1 MSGINWFYANSTN
14 VIVMK
19 KLLLAFGLLAIGTA
33 NAQTTTTPMSSSYSS
48 TSTSYGTAPTRSYS
62 TTGSTGGYNS
72 TTGTTGG
79 YNTNGTT
86 GTYNSNGTTGNSSIT
101 TGTYSTNSNSS
112 QGRTTS
118 EPNRKSDRPYKA
130 LTVGVYAGVNT
141 TRFKG
146 ENVDGNNLTGRLG
159 YQGGIFVRGGGRV
172 YGQIGAEYF
181 ASSSNYFKPGDGQ
194 TTKSITDQ
202 IDVKYIQVPV
212 LVGVKVLQS
221 ERGISAI
228 RLAVGAEYA
237 NRINSNSNQFKLTN
251 SEIKSGSFNGLG
263 NVGFDFGPVLID
275 LMYHY
280 GFSNALQVSGYQGS
294 QRRIVSASIG
304 FKF

>member
-1 MSGINWFYANSTN
+1 
-14 VIVMK
+14 MK
-19 KLLLAFGLLAIGTA
+19 KVSLLAFGLLALGTA

-48 TSTSYGTAPTRSYS
+48 TTTTYGTAPTGNYKS
-62 TTGSTGGYNS
+62 TQTV
-72 TTGTTGG
+72 TGTTG
-79 YNTNGTT
+79 NG
-86 GTYNSNGTTGNSSIT
+86 SIT
-101 TGTYSTNSNSS
+101 TGTYSTNSYSS
-112 QGRTTS
+112 QANATS
-118 EPNRKSDRPYKA
+118 TGPDRKADRPYKA
-130 LTVGVYAGVNT
+130 VTVGVYAGVNS

-146 ENVDGNNLTGRLG
+146 ENVDGKNLTGRAG
-159 YQGGIFVRGGGRV
+159 YQAGFFVRGGGRI

-194 TTKSITDQ
+194 RTKAITDQ
-202 IDVKYIQVPV
+202 IDVKYIQIPA

-221 ERGISAI
+221 QRGISAI

-237 NRINSNSNQFKLTN
+237 NRISSNSNQFNLTN

-263 NVGFDFGPVLID
+263 NLGFDFGPVLVD

-280 GFSNALQVSGYQGS
+280 GFSDALQVSGYQGS
-294 QRRIVSASIG
+294 QRRIISASIG

>member
-1 MSGINWFYANSTN
+1 
-14 VIVMK
+14 MK
-19 KLLLAFGLLAIGTA
+19 NLTRLAFGLLAIGTA

-48 TSTSYGTAPTRSYS
+48 TSTTYGTAPTRSYS
-62 TTGSTGGYNS
+62 TTGTTGNYNS
-72 TTGTTGG
+72 TTGTTGTTG
-79 YNTNGTT
+79 SYNSTTSTTGTYNTNGTT
-86 GTYNSNGTTGNSSIT
+86 GTYNTNGSTGNAPIT
-101 TGTYSTNSNSS
+101 TGTYSTNSYPS
-112 QGRTTS
+112 QTSTTS
-118 EPNRKSDRPYKA
+118 PDRKKDRPYKA
-130 LTVGVYAGVNT
+130 LTVGVYAGVNS

-146 ENVDGNNLTGRLG
+146 ENVDGKNLTGRLG
-159 YQGGIFVRGGGRV
+159 YQAGIFVRGGGRV

-181 ASSSNYFKPGDGQ
+181 ASSSNYFRPGDGQ
-194 TTKSITDQ
+194 KTKAITDQ
-202 IDVKYIQVPV
+202 IDVKYIQIPV

-237 NRINSNSNQFKLTN
+237 NRINSNSNQFNLSN
-251 SEIKSGSFNGLG
+251 SEVKSGSFNGLG

-280 GFSNALQVSGYQGS
+280 GFSDALQVTNFQGS
-294 QRRIVSASIG
+294 QRRIISASIG

>member
-1 MSGINWFYANSTN
+1 
-14 VIVMK
+14 MK
-19 KLLLAFGLLAIGTA
+19 NLTRLAFGLLAIGTA

-62 TTGSTGGYNS
+62 TTGSTGSYNS

-79 YNTNGTT
+79 YNTNGTM
-86 GTYNSNGTTGNSSIT
+86 GTYNTNGSTGNSPIT
-101 TGTYSTNSNSS
+101 TGTYSTNSYPS
-112 QGRTTS
+112 QTNTTS
-118 EPNRKSDRPYKA
+118 PDRKADRPYKT

-146 ENVDGNNLTGRLG
+146 ENVDGKNLTGRLG
-159 YQGGIFVRGGGRV
+159 YQAGIFVRGGGRV

-202 IDVKYIQVPV
+202 IDVKYIQIPV

-237 NRINSNSNQFKLTN
+237 NRINSNSNQFNLSN

-294 QRRIVSASIG
+294 QRRIISASVG